1 MKQARSDDS
10 TKVKALILKHL
21 PKVKD
26 VPNVED
32 ELPKHKRGFNHIA
45 TARLLCPASLRTH
58 FDRSPQE

>member
-32 ELPKHKRGFNHIA
+32 ELPKHKRGFNNIA
-45 TARLLCPASLRTH
+45 TARLLCPASLRAH